1 MKEKK
6 KTITE
11 EDVQAALGKFLRAG
25 GLIRHLPDQVVR
37 RNTWVGARWDAEHPQ
52 ARAREATLIKVVRGP
67 PGSEGADGLRPVE
80 ARAESLATYTSRR
93 KR

>member
-25 GLIRHLPDQVVR
+25 GLIRHLPDQVVP
-37 RNTWVGARWDAEHPQ
+37 RNTLVGARWGMYEIVSDTTVASSGTHM
-52 ARAREATLIKVVRGP
+52 
-67 PGSEGADGLRPVE
+67 
-80 ARAESLATYTSRR
+80 
-93 KR
+93 